1 MRGGIQT
8 VNTVKVLTTPRLPP
22 LRLMP
27 SLAMVV
33 TLLTACTLAPERPP
47 TRAVSALDCRPA
59 VLRADDILELSM
71 KTPHGGYLGVV
82 APGEFW
88 FLLIY
93 PNPEPARPSMM
104 LAQRFRQLDRLALP
118 VATTRAAPWVHG
130 HQQAVRVFRK
140 PGDYKILIS
149 QNLLSHD
156 YPVSSCRVRYVG
168 DARG

>member
-1 MRGGIQT
+1 M
-8 VNTVKVLTTPRLPP
+8 
-22 LRLMP
+22 
-27 SLAMVV
+27 AFA
-33 TLLTACTLAPERPP
+33 LLSACAPAPERPP
-47 TRAVSALDCRPA
+47 APAVNALDCRPA
-59 VLRADDILELSM
+59 ILRAHDVLELRM

-93 PNPEPARPSMM
+93 PNPESERPSMIS
-104 LAQRFRQLDRLALP
+104 AQRFRQLDRLALP

-149 QNLLSHD
+149 ENLLSHD
-156 YPVSSCRVRYVG
+156 YPVSSCRVRFLG
-168 DARG
+168 DGRG